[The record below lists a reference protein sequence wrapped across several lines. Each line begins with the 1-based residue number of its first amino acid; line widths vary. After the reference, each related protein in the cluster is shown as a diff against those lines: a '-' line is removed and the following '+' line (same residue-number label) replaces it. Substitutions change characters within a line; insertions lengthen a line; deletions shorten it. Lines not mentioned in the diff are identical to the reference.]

1 MGLIIFFSDN
11 KDCLWG
17 LIFILDGILCLFISW
32 LFTDIFELENV
43 VFFCHQLIFLISFF
57 FIHEIFFLSC
67 LKGFYLFRDL
77 NRLLILH
84 VTWSRCLMR
93 FKVLVILLLFIFICI
108 FLTLEMI
115 TLAIIN
121 HIFWWTLEQRSC
133 TQLKPARLQL
143 RCCTSGTY
151 SATVLLWELILL
163 FIKLIFDIYLLIVF
177 LIYKISSFFFILALG
192 LVFQDFRLGL
202 SLLFFIIDFVISSL
216 NLNIM
221 LHAFFQK
228 TFIIKGFQHLQ

>member
-1 MGLIIFFSDN
+1 MGLLIFFSDN

-57 FIHEIFFLSC
+57 FIHNIFFLGF
-67 LKGFYLFRDL
+67 LKGFYLFHDL

-93 FKVLVILLLFIFICI
+93 FKVLVMLLLFIFICK
-108 FLTLEMI
+108 FLTLKLI

-121 HIFWWTLEQRSC
+121 HIFWWTLN
-133 TQLKPARLQL
+133 
-143 RCCTSGTY
+143 
-151 SATVLLWELILL
+151 LWELIFL
-163 FIKLIFDIYLLIVF
+163 FIKLIFDIHFLIVF

-228 TFIIKGFQHLQ
+228 TFIIKAFQHLD

>member
-1 MGLIIFFSDN
+1 MIFY
-11 KDCLWG
+11 
-17 LIFILDGILCLFISW
+17 LFISL
-32 LFTDIFELENV
+32 LFTDIFKLENL

-57 FIHEIFFLSC
+57 FIHDIFFLSC

-121 HIFWWTLEQRSC
+121 HISWWTLN
-133 TQLKPARLQL
+133 
-143 RCCTSGTY
+143 
-151 SATVLLWELILL
+151 LWELILL
-163 FIKLIFDIYLLIVF
+163 FIKLIFDIHLLIVF
-177 LIYKISSFFFILALG
+177 LTYKISSFFFILALG
-192 LVFQDFRLGL
+192 LVFQDFRLRL

-228 TFIIKGFQHLQ
+228 SFIVKSFQHLH

>member
-1 MGLIIFFSDN
+1 M
-11 KDCLWG
+11 WG

-57 FIHEIFFLSC
+57 FIHDIFFLSC

-93 FKVLVILLLFIFICI
+93 FNVLVILLLFIFICK

-121 HIFWWTLEQRSC
+121 HIFWWTLN
-133 TQLKPARLQL
+133 
-143 RCCTSGTY
+143 
-151 SATVLLWELILL
+151 LWELIFL
-163 FIKLIFDIYLLIVF
+163 FIKLIFDIHFLIVF

-192 LVFQDFRLGL
+192 LVFQDFRWGL
-202 SLLFFIIDFVISSL
+202 SLLFFIIDFVIRSL

-228 TFIIKGFQHLQ
+228 TFIIEGFQHLH